1 MIKYVEQWREFMVKN
16 RVRFAGFTSPTRRRP
31 ALSSTGQLLRRHRQ
45 QQRAICAR
53 QSLVGSGT
61 GSMVAGGARLL
72 QADELVVEILPTR
85 LCTNTVLQMLP

>member
-1 MIKYVEQWREFMVKN
+1 
-16 RVRFAGFTSPTRRRP
+16 
-31 ALSSTGQLLRRHRQ
+31 
-45 QQRAICAR
+45 
-53 QSLVGSGT
+53 LVGSGT